1 MLSKLPIKWQ
11 NFLKELDNSLEQ
23 ETKLNCI
30 GGFVIRALYNFQ
42 RETSDL
48 DFIDCVPGE
57 EYQKLYELGGKGSEL
72 FKKYKVYLDSVGVA
86 QTPESYA
93 ERVSEIYPGDFRYL
107 RLYALDIYDL
117 ALTKLERS
125 SSVPHDLEDVL
136 YLANTEGFDLEI
148 FRQRYDE
155 EMKVYVEDNPRH
167 RNTFD
172 YWMSIIEEER
182 DRESKKTDI
191 F

>member
-1 MLSKLPIKWQ
+1 MLSELSTNWQ
-11 NFLKELDNSLEQ
+11 NFLRELDSCLER

-48 DFIDCVPGE
+48 DFIDYIPGE
-57 EYQKLYELGGKGSEL
+57 DYRKLYKLGGRESNL
-72 FKKYKVYLDSVGVA
+72 FKKYKVFLDPVSVA

-93 ERVSEIYPGDFRYL
+93 ERLTEIYPGEFKNL

-117 ALTKLERS
+117 AFTKLERS

-136 YLANTEGFDLEI
+136 YLSETEGFDLEV
-148 FRQRYDE
+148 FKQRYDE
-155 EMKVYVEDNPRH
+155 EMRVYVEDNPRH

-172 YWMSIIEEER
+172 YWIRIIEEER
-182 DRESKKTDI
+182 TRKSG
-191 F
+191 

>member
-1 MLSKLPIKWQ
+1 MLSELPIKWQ

-23 ETKLNCI
+23 EIKLNCI
-30 GGFVIRALYNFQ
+30 GGFVIRSLYNFQ

-48 DFIDCVPGE
+48 DFIDCIPNKE
-57 EYQKLYELGGKGSEL
+57 SQKLCDLGGKGSEL
-72 FKKYKVYLDSVGVA
+72 FKKHKVYLDFVGVV
-86 QTPESYA
+86 QPPESYT
-93 ERVSEIYPGDFRYL
+93 ERVAEIYPGEFNNL

-117 ALTKLERS
+117 AFTKLERS

-155 EMKVYVEDNPRH
+155 EMRVYVEDNPRH
-167 RNTFD
+167 RNTFAH
-172 YWMSIIEEER
+172 WISIIEEER
-182 DRESKKTDI
+182 GRKSE
-191 F
+191 